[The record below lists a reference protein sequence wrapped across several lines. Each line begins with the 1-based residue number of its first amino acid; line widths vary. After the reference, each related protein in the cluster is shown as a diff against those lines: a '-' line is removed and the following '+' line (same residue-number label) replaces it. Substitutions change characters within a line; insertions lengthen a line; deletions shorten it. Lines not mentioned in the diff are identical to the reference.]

1 MLRKRFCALA
11 ASICLSIPFVA
22 VGQVATAANLEV
34 THWWTSGGE
43 AAAAKVLA
51 EKFNALGGDAWAD
64 GAIAGSGNTARPIIV
79 SRILGGNP
87 MGATQ
92 LNHGRQAEEL
102 VQAGLMEDLTELAKQ
117 EGWADT
123 IRPSSLLESCTFEG
137 KIYCAPLNIHSWEWL
152 WLSPQAF
159 KDAGVETPKDWNELV
174 AAGPKLKEK
183 GIIPLATGDTWQ
195 VNGILTVLNASVGGK
210 ELYLKVN
217 RDKDA
222 GAARS
227 PEMKKVFEAFAQA
240 RELADANY
248 TGRSWNEATNL
259 VLTGKAGSQIMG
271 DWAQG
276 EFSNAGKVAGTDYD
290 CLPGVGLGSY
300 LDTGGD
306 AIYFPKNKDPE
317 VTKAQLKLA
326 SMIVSKD
333 AQVGFNLAKGS
344 LPIRGDVDLNA
355 ASSCMRKGTELLGN
369 ADNIIPSIDQLRAP
383 DTQGQIQSL
392 AAEFFADKS
401 MTVDDIQERFAQ
413 IIEQAE

>member
-1 MLRKRFCALA
+1 
-11 ASICLSIPFVA
+11 V
-22 VGQVATAANLEV
+22 
-34 THWWTSGGE
+34 
-43 AAAAKVLA
+43 
-51 EKFNALGGDAWAD
+51 
-64 GAIAGSGNTARPIIV
+64 
-79 SRILGGNP
+79 
-87 MGATQ
+87 
-92 LNHGRQAEEL
+92 
-102 VQAGLMEDLTELAKQ
+102 
-117 EGWADT
+117 
-123 IRPSSLLESCTFEG
+123 
-137 KIYCAPLNIHSWEWL
+137 
-152 WLSPQAF
+152 
-159 KDAGVETPKDWNELV
+159 
-174 AAGPKLKEK
+174 
-183 GIIPLATGDTWQ
+183 
-195 VNGILTVLNASVGGK
+195 SVGGK

-222 GAARS
+222 DAARS

-240 RELADANY
+240 RELADADY

-355 ASSCMRKGTELLGN
+355 ASSCMRKGIELLGN

-413 IIEQAE
+413 IIEQAQ